1 MVAGVAVGANVGSGV
16 AISVEAMVTGG
27 TGVGASVGS
36 VTEGAKVAMVV
47 GVAVVAGVDVG
58 AGVAISVAAMVVGV
72 GAGAE
77 FDPRD
82 PQHFEQRFRSGVAP
96 PSVLQ
101 RL

>member
-36 VTEGAKVAMVV
+36 VTEGAKVATVV
-47 GVAVVAGVDVG
+47 GVAV
-58 AGVAISVAAMVVGV
+58 VAAMVVGV
-72 GAGAE
+72 GAGAV
-77 FDPRD
+77 FDTRD